1 MACFID
7 STIDVHCWHCSPMLA
22 CPWCGNSNQVACTAK
37 CLILKCVDEVWCVIW
52 YRILYSWLDVIEA
65 NKNPRT
71 HLASE
76 CSAKLALC
84 EVWCSGLGKKFDS
97 MMVGGM
103 IWCKQRGEGR
113 GKGPSHVIQGDVGW
127 HKYVDVT
134 YSSSQVWLV
143 EKKKPPYMQE
153 FPIQHLFWRTESLK
167 MSPVMSRD
175 SLRHIHY
182 FLVVIGK
189 CW

>member
-7 STIDVHCWHCSPMLA
+7 STIDIHLLGWMLKPM
-22 CPWCGNSNQVACTAK
+22 K
-37 CLILKCVDEVWCVIW
+37 K
-52 YRILYSWLDVIEA
+52 
-65 NKNPRT
+65 PRT

-113 GKGPSHVIQGDVGW
+113 GKGPSHVI
-127 HKYVDVT
+127 
-134 YSSSQVWLV
+134 
-143 EKKKPPYMQE
+143 
-153 FPIQHLFWRTESLK
+153 
-167 MSPVMSRD
+167 
-175 SLRHIHY
+175 
-182 FLVVIGK
+182 
-189 CW
+189 